1 MPARTN
7 TIIFPLLLIIV
18 LLSGCT
24 ARYVAEYDAS
34 VKEEIIQVAKKVD
47 LFWGNLLDTPV
58 SDRKY
63 ATFKNSYNEIET
75 DIRGLLMKNEIR
87 PLNKVST
94 QQVKILLDLWVEDK
108 ELHKTNNGFSD
119 FEAKRH
125 RTQFVR
131 VFTAIAK
138 GEEAKNMSSES
149 TSDQ

>member
-1 MPARTN
+1 MRA
-7 TIIFPLLLIIV
+7 I
-18 LLSGCT
+18 S
-24 ARYVAEYDAS
+24 
-34 VKEEIIQVAKKVD
+34 
-47 LFWGNLLDTPV
+47 
-58 SDRKY
+58 
-63 ATFKNSYNEIET
+63 TFKNSYNEIET

-108 ELHKTNNGFSD
+108 ELHKTNDGFSD
-119 FEAKRH
+119 FEDKRH

-138 GEEAKNMSSES
+138 GEEAKNISSES